1 MQNLFQK
8 SIAESIKIKSIL
20 QEDKYLE
27 TFELV
32 GNLLTKCIINGG
44 KILLCG
50 NGGSAADAQHLAAEL
65 LVRFRSELNR
75 APIPAIALTMD
86 TSTITACGNDLGY
99 DYLFQRN
106 VLALGKKNDILICIS
121 TSGMSK
127 NINLAAKAARLIGMK
142 TIGLLGNEGG
152 IIKSNCDLS
161 LIVPSKNTARIQE
174 CHIIFGHTLVEFLE
188 NNLLECGYIKKVN
201 LKSGK
206 LK

>member
-1 MQNLFQK
+1 MQNVFYK
-8 SIAESIKIKSIL
+8 SLADSIKIKSIL
-20 QEDKYLE
+20 QEDKYLK

-32 GNLLTKCIINGG
+32 GNLLSDCVIKGG

-50 NGGSAADAQHLAAEL
+50 NGGSAADAQHIAAEL

-121 TSGMSK
+121 TSGMSE
-127 NINLAAKAARLIGMK
+127 NINLAAKAAKSIGMK
-142 TIGLLGNEGG
+142 TIGLLGNKGG
-152 IIKSNCDLS
+152 ILKNVCDLS

-188 NNLLECGYIKKVN
+188 DTLLKKGYIKKLN
-201 LKSGK
+201 F
-206 LK
+206 